1 MNLQRYLNRLVIP
14 TEVLDKI
21 MLILNF
27 LGESTPTPSLLSYGN
42 STLAISAL
50 LQKFPSGNDNLSVL
64 YQGELVL
71 EITFREY
78 SCITPLAT
86 RVFKRGYWEKV
97 LDTIISSIEFN
108 DKFNRS
114 ITP

>member
-1 MNLQRYLNRLVIP
+1 VNLQRYLDRLVIP
-14 TEVLDKI
+14 TEVLDKV

-27 LGESTPTPSLLSYGN
+27 LGESTSYGN

>member
-1 MNLQRYLNRLVIP
+1 VNLQRYLDRLVIP
-14 TEVLDKI
+14 TEVLDKV

-27 LGESTPTPSLLSYGN
+27 LGESTSYEN